1 MIWSSS
7 TTYTEREAAQ
17 AQNDFF
23 IILAESSS
31 VHVHTS
37 LVPRPFFLQ
46 LNAGSKK
53 GPGIYC
59 MGDSAHA
66 SNLTSYF

>member
-1 MIWSSS
+1 MAYALSLSVSSANS
-7 TTYTEREAAQ
+7 YNTP
-17 AQNDFF
+17 
-23 IILAESSS
+23 
-31 VHVHTS
+31 S
-37 LVPRPFFLQ
+37 LVLRPFFLQ

-53 GPGIYC
+53 GPGIDC